1 MACSKMEYRTFDKE
15 TIAQLVEL
23 IKEQKVCRLASL
35 VEAEKANH
43 PSIVSFVEGE
53 LSSLKALE
61 HILRTEVLGQTF
73 YCGHY
78 YDNTGKQLS

>member
-1 MACSKMEYRTFDKE
+1 MEYKTFDKE
-15 TIAQLVEL
+15 TITQLVEL
-23 IKEQKVCRLASL
+23 IKEQKASKLASL
-35 VEAEKANH
+35 VKAEQATRS
-43 PSIVSFVEGE
+43 SIATFIEGE
-53 LSSLKALE
+53 LSSLKAVE